1 MAYTFTLKYALNEN
15 DSDLDD
21 IIERLGVAGCDD
33 ALVGTGRPGRLALN
47 FTREGESADQAV
59 RSAIA
64 DVHRAVP
71 TATLIEASPDLVGLT
86 DIAEIAGVSRQAMR
100 KLMLAHPTD
109 FPPPV
114 HEGTL
119 AIWHLAEVLD
129 WLSQRAKYAVQT
141 EILETA
147 CVTLEVNAGRE
158 RRKLLHRRG
167 DHQPI
172 KPGGHRLTTSAPA

>member
-1 MAYTFTLKYALNEN
+1 MAYTFTLKYSPSEE
-15 DSDLDD
+15 DRDLDD
-21 IIERLGVAGCDD
+21 MIERLGAAGCDD
-33 ALVGTGRPGRLALN
+33 ALVGTGRAGRLALN
-47 FTREGESADQAV
+47 FTREGASADQAV

-71 TATLIEASPDLVGLT
+71 TATLIEASPDFVGLT
-86 DIAEIAGVSRQAMR
+86 DIAAIAGVSRQAMR

-129 WLSQRAKYAVQT
+129 WLRQRANYAVQPET
-141 EILETA
+141 LETA
-147 CVTLEVNAGRE
+147 CVTLAVNVARE
-158 RRKLLHRRG
+158 RRTFHHHRG
-167 DHQPI
+167 DQSPI
-172 KPGGHRLTTSAPA
+172 PA